1 PSRVLIDSSWFA
13 NDGVVNTVSMK
24 SPSGQ
29 PVRNY
34 DGTSVRGTWNYLGYY
49 NQYDHF
55 DVIGWQLPGYAV
67 YPIYDNISTILFGL

>member
-55 DVIGWQLPGYAV
+55 DVIGWLLPSSSV
-67 YPIYDNISTILFGL
+67 YPIYDNLTKILYGL